1 MKVKAI
7 LLYSLAVLLLIFGN
21 RDLWDEVLEQ
31 RELAEK
37 NKKLVAES
45 AKNSEKQFEIQKLQY
60 DSISGQWK
68 NPHHY
73 FQLINVSYVNFKAI
87 NKGKKTTIETDDDEN
102 ASDSN

>member
-7 LLYSLAVLLLIFGN
+7 FLYSLAVLLLIFGN

-31 RELAEK
+31 RELAEQD
-37 NKKLVAES
+37 KKLVAELV
-45 AKNSEKQFEIQKLQY
+45 KNSEKPFEVQQLQY
-60 DSISGQWK
+60 DSIARQWK

-87 NKGKKTTIETDDDEN
+87 NKGKKQG
-102 ASDSN
+102 